1 VLVLADGGLLV
12 AGGSIV
18 EPGLGKEPE
27 KAWLA
32 RLGPDGA
39 LLWTKVFEAPG
50 DQNLFSAVAL
60 PDGGFA
66 AAGFSASKGAG
77 EGDIWVLRL
86 GYK

>member
-1 VLVLADGGLLV
+1 MSERKMSIARSGPGAPLEHHV
-12 AGGSIV
+12 AR
-18 EPGLGKEPE
+18 
-27 KAWLA
+27 

-39 LLWTKVFEAPG
+39 LLWTKVFDAPG

-66 AAGFSASKGAG
+66 AAGFSAAKGAG
-77 EGDIWVLRL
+77 AGDIWVIRL